1 MATQDSTNPAQT
13 NILHDSDRVLLCLQ
27 ATYEL
32 DKIARILPSTVPLN
46 EDQIHYAVKALA
58 GRMLRLTS
66 ALLDGL
72 GDDGVT
78 TEEIRKIVHFDEG
91 VGQG

>member
-1 MATQDSTNPAQT
+1 MSAVD
-13 NILHDSDRVLLCLQ
+13 ILQDSDRVALCLT

-32 DKIARILPSTVPLN
+32 DKIARMLPGMVPLD
-46 EDQIHYAVKALA
+46 EDQTHYAVRAMA

-78 TEEIRKIVHFDEG
+78 TEEIRNIVHFNESAS
-91 VGQG
+91 QG